1 MDGTRRGRWLTIGG
15 WLSRCRDGLTWLV
28 VLWLVGLA
36 AASGGAEAAGRRPMA
51 WEPMPLPTE
60 TSGAGLYAVAPDVP
74 ACRSGRLS
82 QTERNRVLA
91 VVNDIRRL
99 HGLGEVVWDSAQEEA
114 AMSAAL
120 VFAANGQI
128 SHQPGGDWRCS
139 SAASARGAAM
149 SNIHLWVG
157 TPGGAPRPSEDVVVG
172 FLTDVN
178 NRMAGSVGHRRWLLD
193 PFLKRVAFG
202 RVGAQIDG
210 LLHDGAALTVVDP
223 SARSGEPNRGVARAD
238 HWAYPEG
245 RYPAKYFH
253 PDALLSFSAIVDLN
267 DRAANLAVDYS
278 NASITLRR
286 ADGAALS
293 VTQVSHDHQVW
304 GLPNSLQ
311 FRAPG
316 IVPDIEHEVLIQ
328 GVRVDGQRRD
338 YRYRFRIES

>member
-1 MDGTRRGRWLTIGG
+1 M
-15 WLSRCRDGLTWLV
+15 
-28 VLWLVGLA
+28 LWLIGLA
-36 AASGGAEAAGRRPMA
+36 AASGGAEAAGRRSIA
-51 WEPMPLPTE
+51 WEPLPLPTE
-60 TSGAGLYAVAPDVP
+60 ANAAGLYAVAPDVP
-74 ACRSGRLS
+74 TCRSGRLS
-82 QTERNRVLA
+82 SAERNRVLA
-91 VVNDIRRL
+91 AVNDIRRL
-99 HGLGEVVWDSAQEEA
+99 HNLGEVVWDGSQEEA

-120 VFAANGQI
+120 VFAANGQL
-128 SHQPGGDWRCS
+128 SHRPSGDWRCS
-139 SAASARGAAM
+139 SAASARGAAS

-157 TPGGAPRPSEDVVVG
+157 TPGSALRPSEDVVIG

-178 NRMAGSVGHRRWLLD
+178 NRVAGSVGHRRWLLD

-202 RVGAQIDG
+202 RVNALVDG
-210 LLHDGAALTVVDP
+210 LLYDGAALTVVDP
-223 SARSGEPNRGVARAD
+223 GAGAGARAAEPNRGVARAD

-253 PDALLSFSAIVDLN
+253 PDAMLSFSAIVDLN

-286 ADGAALS
+286 ADGGTLP

-316 IVPDIEHEVLIQ
+316 LVADVEYEVLIQ
-328 GVRVDGQRRD
+328 GVRVEGRLRD

>member
-1 MDGTRRGRWLTIGG
+1 MDGTRRGRWLKIGG
-15 WLSRCRDGLTWLV
+15 WLGRCRDGLSWLV

-36 AASGGAEAAGRRPMA
+36 AASGGADAAGRRAMV

-60 TSGAGLYAVAPDVP
+60 ASGAGLYAVAPDVP

-82 QTERNRVLA
+82 QAERNRVLA

-99 HGLGEVVWDSAQEEA
+99 HGLGEVTWDSTQEDA

-120 VFAANGQI
+120 VFAANGQL

-139 SAASARGAAM
+139 SAAGARAAAT
-149 SNIHLWVG
+149 SNIHLWIG
-157 TPGGAPRPSEDVVVG
+157 TPGSAPRSSEDVVIG

-178 NRMAGSVGHRRWLLD
+178 NRMVGSVGHRRWLLD

-202 RVGAQIDG
+202 RVGAQVDG
-210 LLHDGAALTVVDP
+210 LLHDAAALTVVD
-223 SARSGEPNRGVARAD
+223 SAARGGEPNHGLARAD
-238 HWAYPEG
+238 HWAYPQG

-278 NASITLRR
+278 NASISLRR
-286 ADGAALS
+286 VDGHALP

-316 IVPDIEHEVLIQ
+316 IVPDVEHEVLIQ
-328 GVRVDGQRRD
+328 GVRVEGQRRD